1 METGVM
7 MLIINLYNNESPTN
21 KISKN
26 ITLLGTLEGQ
36 LRNETNI
43 VSPVVRINNNS
54 FPAFNYARIPSFN
67 RYYFLKDVKQV
78 RTGIW
83 EILLQSD
90 PLMSFNIG
98 SVSGILVEGTNGG
111 SDYLEHRHFVRNVKS
126 KTSIVNFPNG
136 LLDSG
141 EYILITAGG

>member
-1 METGVM
+1 M
-7 MLIINLYNNESPTN
+7 IINLYNNESPAN

-26 ITLLGTLEGQ
+26 ITLLAALEGQ
-36 LRNETNI
+36 IRGETNL
-43 VSPVVRINNNS
+43 VSPVIRIFNS
-54 FPAFNYARIPSFN
+54 GFPVFNYARIPLFN

-78 RTGIW
+78 RTDIW
-83 EILLQSD
+83 DILLQSD
-90 PLMSFNIG
+90 PLMSFNIN
-98 SVSGILVEGTNGG
+98 SVSGILIEGTNGG

-126 KTSIVNFPNG
+126 KTNIINFPNG

>member
-1 METGVM
+1 M
-7 MLIINLYNNESPTN
+7 IINLYNNESPAN

-26 ITLLGTLEGQ
+26 ITLLAALEGQ
-36 LRNETNI
+36 IRGEANV
-43 VSPVVRINNNS
+43 VSPVIRIFNNS

-78 RTGIW
+78 RTDIW
-83 EILLQSD
+83 DILLQSD

-98 SVSGILVEGTNGG
+98 SVSGILIEGASGG
-111 SDYLEHRHFVRNVKS
+111 SDYLEHRHFVRNVKT
-126 KTSIVNFPNG
+126 KTNIVNFPNG

-141 EYILITAGG
+141 EFILITAGG

>member
-1 METGVM
+1 MIV
-7 MLIINLYNNESPTN
+7 NLYNNESPAN
-21 KISKN
+21 KINKS
-26 ITLLGTLEGQ
+26 ITLLAALEGQ
-36 LRNETNI
+36 MRGEANL
-43 VSPVVRINNNS
+43 VSPVIRIYNS
-54 FPAFNYARIPSFN
+54 GLPAFNYAQIPLFN

-78 RTGIW
+78 RTDIW
-83 EILLQSD
+83 DILLQSD

-98 SVSGILVEGTNGG
+98 SVSGILIEGTNGG

-126 KTSIVNFPNG
+126 KTNIINFPNG

>member
-1 METGVM
+1 M
-7 MLIINLYNNESPTN
+7 IINLYNNESPAN

-26 ITLLGTLEGQ
+26 ITLLTALEGQ
-36 LRNETNI
+36 LRGEANI
-43 VSPVVRINNNS
+43 VSPVIRIFNS
-54 FPAFNYARIPSFN
+54 GFPAFNYARIPSFD
-67 RYYFLKDVKQV
+67 RYYFLKDIKQV
-78 RTGIW
+78 RADIW
-83 EILLQSD
+83 DILLQSD

-98 SVSGILVEGTNGG
+98 SVSGILVEGAIDG

-126 KTSIVNFPNG
+126 KTNILNFPNG

>member
-1 METGVM
+1 MIV
-7 MLIINLYNNESPTN
+7 NLYNNESPAN

-26 ITLLGTLEGQ
+26 ITLLAALEGQ
-36 LRNETNI
+36 MRGEANI
-43 VSPVVRINNNS
+43 VSPVIRIFNSS

-78 RTGIW
+78 RTDIW
-83 EILLQSD
+83 DILLQSD

-98 SVSGILVEGTNGG
+98 SVSGILVEGTSGG

-126 KTSIVNFPNG
+126 KTNIISFPNG

-141 EYILITAGG
+141 EYILITAGGG

>member
-1 METGVM
+1 MIV
-7 MLIINLYNNESPTN
+7 NLYNNESPAN

-26 ITLLGTLEGQ
+26 ITLLAALEGQ
-36 LRNETNI
+36 LRGEANI
-43 VSPVVRINNNS
+43 VSPVIRIFNNS
-54 FPAFNYARIPSFN
+54 FPAFNYARIPLFN

-78 RTGIW
+78 RTDIW
-83 EILLQSD
+83 DILLQSD
-90 PLMSFNIG
+90 PLMSFNIN
-98 SVSGILVEGTNGG
+98 SVSGILIEGKNGG

-126 KTSIVNFPNG
+126 KTNIINFPNG

>member
-1 METGVM
+1 MII
-7 MLIINLYNNESPTN
+7 LIINLYNNESPAN
-21 KISKN
+21 KISKD
-26 ITLLGTLEGQ
+26 ITLLAALEGQ
-36 LRNETNI
+36 MRGETNF
-43 VSPVVRINNNS
+43 VSPSIRIFYNDL
-54 FPAFNYARIPSFN
+54 PAFNYVRIPSFN
-67 RYYFLKDVKQV
+67 RYYFLKDIKQV
-78 RTGIW
+78 RTDIW
-83 EILLQSD
+83 DILLQSD

-126 KTSIVNFPNG
+126 KTNIINFPNG